1 MAYAYSPG
9 LKVLESVTLQRD
21 RRLPLSGNVLV
32 NKGDNVSAE
41 QVVMMTE
48 MPGKADIMNI
58 VSLLGCLPNEIEKY
72 MVKKQGDS
80 IKTHELIAESSSFFG
95 LFKTR
100 IESPI
105 DGTIES
111 ISHVTGQLTLRGK
124 PIPVEVKA
132 YIDGTVLSTDGKENV
147 IVETTGCF
155 IQGIF
160 GVGGEICGNIEV
172 AVSSPDIPLTI
183 DSLSESH
190 KDKIVVGGS
199 YVTYDVIMRAK
210 EIGVKAIIVGGFDD
224 SDLKKFLG
232 FDLGV
237 AITGQEKLGLTLVIT
252 EGFGEIP
259 MAEKTF
265 ALLKNHSGMRT
276 SVNGATQ
283 IRAGVMR
290 PEIIIPQHNKNN
302 ATNEKETKL
311 VLEIGKSVRVIRE
324 PYFGKLG
331 IIKNLPAE
339 LTKLPTESMARVL
352 EVEFENGEE
361 AVIPRAN
368 VEVIA
373 MDE

>member
-9 LKVLESVTLQRD
+9 LKVLESVTIHRD
-21 RRLPLSGNVLV
+21 RRLPIAGNVLV
-32 NKGDNVSAE
+32 KEGDEVAAE

-48 MPGKADIMNI
+48 MPGKADMMNI

-72 MVKKQGDS
+72 MVKKQGDK
-80 IKTHELIAESSSFFG
+80 IEKHELIAESSSFFG

-111 ISHVTGQLTLRGK
+111 ISPVTGQLTLRGK
-124 PIPVEVKA
+124 PIPIEVKA
-132 YIDGTVLSTDGKENV
+132 YIDGEIVSSDGKENV
-147 IVETTGCF
+147 IVETTGSF

-160 GVGGEICGNIEV
+160 GVGGETFGNIDI
-172 AVSSPDIPLTI
+172 AVSAPNKPLNADLIT
-183 DSLSESH
+183 ENH
-190 KDKIVVGGS
+190 KNKIVVGGS
-199 YVTYDVIMRAK
+199 FVNYDALIRAK
-210 EIGVKAIIVGGFDD
+210 EVGAKAVVVGGFDD

-237 AITGQEKLGLTLVIT
+237 AITGQEKLGLTLIIT

-259 MAEKTF
+259 MAAKTF
-265 ALLKNHSGMRT
+265 ELLGKCAGMKA

-290 PEIIIPQHNKNN
+290 PEIIIPSREAKKSQD
-302 ATNEKETKL
+302 EKETKL
-311 VLEIGKSVRVIRE
+311 ILDIGKSVRVIRE
-324 PYFGKLG
+324 PFFGKIG
-331 IIKNLPAE
+331 VIKKLPVE

-352 EVEFENGEE
+352 EVEFENGER

-373 MDE
+373 TNE

>member
-9 LKVLESVTLQRD
+9 LKILESVTLHRD
-21 RRLPLSGNVLV
+21 RRLPLSGKILV
-32 NKGDNVSAE
+32 SKNDSVSAE
-41 QVVMMTE
+41 QVVMMTD
-48 MPGKADIMNI
+48 MPGRADMMNI
-58 VSLLGCLPNEIEKY
+58 VSMLGCLPNEIEKY
-72 MVKKQGDS
+72 MTTKQGDP
-80 IKTHELIAESSSFFG
+80 IKKHELIAESSSFFG

-111 ISHVTGQLTLRGK
+111 VSPVTGQITLRGK

-147 IVETTGCF
+147 VIETTGSF

-160 GVGGEICGNIEV
+160 GVGGETCGNIEI
-172 AVSSPDIPLTI
+172 AVDSPDDYLTI
-183 DSLSESH
+183 DSLSENH
-190 KDKIVVGGS
+190 KDKVVIGGS
-199 YVTYDVIMRAK
+199 YITYDVLMRAK

-224 SDLKKFLG
+224 ADLKKFLG

-252 EGFGEIP
+252 EGFGKIP
-259 MAEKTF
+259 MAAKTF
-265 ALLKNHSGMRT
+265 DLLRKFSGMRA

-290 PEIIIPQHNKNN
+290 PEIIIPQLNANK
-302 ATNEKETKL
+302 TTDEKETKL

-324 PYFGKLG
+324 PFFGKLG
-331 IIKNLPAE
+331 IIKNLPVE
-339 LTKLPTESMARVL
+339 LTKLPTESKARVL
-352 EVEFENGEE
+352 EVEFENGER

-373 MDE
+373 TD

>member
-9 LKVLESVTLQRD
+9 LKVLESVSLQRD
-21 RRLPLSGNVLV
+21 RRLPLSGKILV
-32 NKGDNVSAE
+32 SQGDNVSAE
-41 QVVMMTE
+41 QVVMKTD
-48 MPGKADIMNI
+48 MPGRADMMNI
-58 VSLLGCLPNEIEKY
+58 VSMLGCLPNEIEKY
-72 MVKKQGDS
+72 MKKKQGDS

-111 ISHVTGQLTLRGK
+111 ISPVTGQLTLRGK

-132 YIDGTVLSTDGKENV
+132 YIDGTILSTDGKEHV
-147 IVETTGCF
+147 IVETTGSF

-160 GVGGEICGNIEV
+160 GVGGETCGNIEI
-172 AVSSPDIPLTI
+172 AVESSDTPLTI
-183 DSLSESH
+183 DSLSENH

-199 YVTYDVIMRAK
+199 YVTYDVLMRAK
-210 EIGVKAIIVGGFDD
+210 EIGIKAIIVGGFDD

-237 AITGQEKLGLTLVIT
+237 AITGQEKLGLTLIIT

-265 ALLKNHSGMRT
+265 NLLRKFSGMRA

-290 PEIIIPQHNKNN
+290 PEIIIPLQN
-302 ATNEKETKL
+302 ADKTTDESKTKL
-311 VLEIGKSVRVIRE
+311 VLEVGKSVRVIRE
-324 PYFGKLG
+324 PFFGRLG
-331 IIKNLPAE
+331 IIKSLPAE

-352 EVEFENGEE
+352 EVEFENGER

-373 MDE
+373 MDG

>member
-9 LKVLESVTLQRD
+9 LKILESVTLQRD
-21 RRLPLSGNVLV
+21 RRLPLSGKILV
-32 NKGDNVSAE
+32 SQNDSVSAE
-41 QVVMMTE
+41 QVVMMTD
-48 MPGKADIMNI
+48 MPGRADMMNI
-58 VSLLGCLPNEIEKY
+58 VSMLGCLPNEIEKY
-72 MVKKQGDS
+72 MTKKQGDP
-80 IKTHELIAESSSFFG
+80 IKKHELLAESSSFFG

-111 ISHVTGQLTLRGK
+111 VSPVTGQITLRGK

-147 IVETTGCF
+147 VVETTGSF

-160 GVGGEICGNIEV
+160 GVGGETCGNIEI
-172 AVSSPDIPLTI
+172 AVDSPDDHLTI
-183 DSLSESH
+183 DSLSENH
-190 KDKIVVGGS
+190 KDKVVIGGS
-199 YVTYDVIMRAK
+199 YITYDVLMRAK

-224 SDLKKFLG
+224 ADLKKFLG

-252 EGFGEIP
+252 EGFGKIP
-259 MAEKTF
+259 MAAKTF
-265 ALLKNHSGMRT
+265 DLLRKFSGMRA

-290 PEIIIPQHNKNN
+290 PEIIIPQRNANK
-302 ATNEKETKL
+302 TTDEKETKL

-324 PYFGKLG
+324 PFFGKLG
-331 IIKNLPAE
+331 IIKNLPVE
-339 LTKLPTESMARVL
+339 LTKLPTESKARVL
-352 EVEFENGEE
+352 EVEFENGER

-373 MDE
+373 MD

>member
-21 RRLPLSGNVLV
+21 RRLPLSGKIIVSQ
-32 NKGDNVSAE
+32 GDNVSAE

-48 MPGKADIMNI
+48 MPGKADMMNI
-58 VSLLGCLPNEIEKY
+58 VSMLGCLPNEIKKY
-72 MVKKQGDS
+72 MKKKQGDS
-80 IKTHELIAESSSFFG
+80 IKKHELIAESSSFFG

-111 ISHVTGQLTLRGK
+111 ISPVTGQLTLRGK
-124 PIPVEVKA
+124 PIPIEVKA
-132 YIDGTVLSTDGKENV
+132 YIDGKVLSTDGKENV
-147 IVETTGCF
+147 IVETTGSF

-160 GVGGEICGNIEV
+160 GVGGETCGKIEV
-172 AVSSPDIPLTI
+172 AVQSPNIPLTI
-183 DSLSESH
+183 DSLSENH

-199 YVTYDVIMRAK
+199 YVTYDVLMRAK
-210 EIGVKAIIVGGFDD
+210 EVGVKAIIVGGFDD

-237 AITGQEKLGLTLVIT
+237 AITGQEKLGLTLIIT
-252 EGFGEIP
+252 EGFGKIP

-265 ALLKNHSGMRT
+265 NLLCKYAGMRT

-290 PEIIIPQHNKNN
+290 PEIIIPHPNTQK
-302 ATNEKETKL
+302 TTDEKETKL
-311 VLEIGKSVRVIRE
+311 VLEIGKNVRIIRE
-324 PYFGKLG
+324 PFFGKIG
-331 IIKNLPAE
+331 IIKNLPAK

-352 EVEFENGEE
+352 EVEFKNGEC